1 MKIICIGRNYGLH
14 AKELGNEIPDKPV
27 IFCKPDTALLKNND
41 DFYLPSFSKDVHY
54 EAEIVVKIDKAG
66 KSILPQFASRY
77 YSQITLGI
85 DFTARDVQN
94 ELKSKGLP
102 WELAKA
108 FDYSA
113 VIGNFISL
121 VKPIQDL
128 HFHLLKNDISVQNG
142 HTADMLFTIDQI
154 ISFVSEYFTLKTGDL
169 IFTGTPAGVGP
180 VAIGDN
186 LKGFIENEEIF
197 DFWVKRNTK
206 FSI

>member
-113 VIGNFISL
+113 VIGNFIPIN
-121 VKPIQDL
+121 KPIQDL
-128 HFHLLKNDISVQNG
+128 HFHLLKNGNKVQNG
-142 HTADMLFTIDQI
+142 HTGDMLFNVDQI

-186 LKGFIENEEIF
+186 LKGFIEDEEIF
-197 DFWVKRNTK
+197 DFLVK
-206 FSI
+206 

>member
-27 IFCKPDTALLKNND
+27 IFCKPDTALLKNNG

-77 YSQITLGI
+77 YAQITLGI

-94 ELKSKGLP
+94 ELKTKGLP

-113 VIGNFISL
+113 VIGNFIPL
-121 VKPIQDL
+121 KQPIQDI
-128 HFHLLKNDISVQNG
+128 HFHLLKNEVTVQNG
-142 HTADMLFTIDQI
+142 HTADMLFNVDQI

-180 VAIGDN
+180 VSIGDN
-186 LKGFIENEEIF
+186 LKGYIEKEKIF
-197 DFWVKRNTK
+197 DFLIK
-206 FSI
+206 

>member
-108 FDYSA
+108 FDYSS
-113 VIGNFISL
+113 VIGNFITINKHFINSTFKKDDNDNHHIKIINSL
-121 VKPIQDL
+121 IK
-128 HFHLLKNDISVQNG
+128 LLLD
-142 HTADMLFTIDQI
+142 
-154 ISFVSEYFTLKTGDL
+154 
-169 IFTGTPAGVGP
+169 
-180 VAIGDN
+180 
-186 LKGFIENEEIF
+186 
-197 DFWVKRNTK
+197 
-206 FSI
+206 

>member
-27 IFCKPDTALLKNND
+27 IFCKPDTALLKNNE

-85 DFTARDVQN
+85 DFTARDLQN
-94 ELKSKGLP
+94 DLKSKGLP

-113 VIGNFISL
+113 VIGSFVTINR
-121 VKPIQDL
+121 PIQDL
-128 HFHLLKNDISVQNG
+128 HFHLLKNDSKVQVG
-142 HTADMLFTIDQI
+142 HSADMLFNVDQI

-180 VAIGDN
+180 VAIGDR
-186 LKGFIENEEIF
+186 LEGYLEDEKIF
-197 DFWVKRNTK
+197 DFKVK
-206 FSI
+206 